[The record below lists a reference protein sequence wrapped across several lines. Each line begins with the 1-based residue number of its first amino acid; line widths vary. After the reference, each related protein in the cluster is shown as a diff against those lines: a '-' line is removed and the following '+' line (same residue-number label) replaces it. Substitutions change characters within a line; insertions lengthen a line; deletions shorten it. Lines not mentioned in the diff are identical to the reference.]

1 MQIVI
6 NISEYQYSKIKRKA
20 DTQHYRCYLT
30 PEQLIAN
37 GTVLPENHG
46 RLIDTDEA
54 LSLYKDKDQLLKE
67 LILKWTFDRVSTILE
82 PTGGRH
88 H

>member
-6 NISEYQYSKIKRKA
+6 DISEWQYSKIKKIA

-30 PEQLIAN
+30 PEQLIAH
-37 GTVLPENHG
+37 GTLLPENHG
-46 RLIDTDEA
+46 RLIDADEA

-67 LILKWTFDRVSTILE
+67 LILKWTFDKVSTILE
-82 PTGGRH
+82 PTSGKH